1 MGPTDAIRDVGALID
16 SAARNVRSR
25 RATGMLDYLSPR
37 FPTCVLYCGEGSASF
52 HGTVLDGLQEG
63 WGGKVSRIPC
73 VTISDPASLHQLVF
87 SSDPFGVAM
96 VDAKTGSPLD
106 VPGFQRMFQ
115 LMMGSSG
122 VFESMAQCTLF
133 FVLNSSGMSAE
144 EFSSWYGVV
153 RDVEAMLQ
161 GLQMRTMLIVLL
173 DNSLG
178 SSNAEKIKGA
188 LASLY
193 EDPQVRAERRHLYD
207 GVFLYGNLSKG
218 RGYNR
223 LFSPHGDEEN
233 GDWDVVSS
241 VMVLA
246 NSSGDGSRP
255 CEDLLF
261 SSGRRAGVTAA
272 FKQVEKPRRDI
283 VSVALRRI
291 VERLDEFHANVS
303 EVRPSGAEVDHA
315 LGFSNGRSDFMAE
328 YGSLSESV
336 LNEFKGFELYLPTQS
351 PNVNVGTLNFGRAN
365 AETCGCLSAF
375 VRENHL
381 ARLQAILDGSG
392 DSLGLF
398 DRIVQR
404 LASSLTAVKMLS
416 LRRDEWVGRASSLY
430 SESYSLNMIDQ
441 RPMFD
446 ALRQM
451 MRVEIAR
458 RMREET
464 IRAIDMLYAEAEKTE
479 EAFARLRND
488 VALGTSVNEEGTHF
502 NLTGF
507 YGRCTDAY
515 LSDQARLNVLF
526 ATIDRIGNGEGEMFA
541 ILRDHAL
548 VPLFD
553 LDYGGR
559 QVFKLGFMEEQ
570 VTRRAEGKAPE
581 TAQLVVGSELVD
593 DMANYIGYNSLIP
606 MADRECEA
614 YLIHREMSGGA
625 EADQLLTYLDRL
637 GKPTGTIRVFM
648 NAGPQDCATSLWLYP
663 LESDHLRLRG

>member
-133 FVLNSSGMSAE
+133 FVLNSSGMTAE

-218 RGYNR
+218 KGYNR

-241 VMVLA
+241 V
-246 NSSGDGSRP
+246 
-255 CEDLLF
+255 
-261 SSGRRAGVTAA
+261 T
-272 FKQVEKPRRDI
+272 
-283 VSVALRRI
+283 
-291 VERLDEFHANVS
+291 
-303 EVRPSGAEVDHA
+303 
-315 LGFSNGRSDFMAE
+315 
-328 YGSLSESV
+328 
-336 LNEFKGFELYLPTQS
+336 T
-351 PNVNVGTLNFGRAN
+351 
-365 AETCGCLSAF
+365 
-375 VRENHL
+375 
-381 ARLQAILDGSG
+381 
-392 DSLGLF
+392 
-398 DRIVQR
+398 
-404 LASSLTAVKMLS
+404 
-416 LRRDEWVGRASSLY
+416 
-430 SESYSLNMIDQ
+430 
-441 RPMFD
+441 
-446 ALRQM
+446 
-451 MRVEIAR
+451 
-458 RMREET
+458 
-464 IRAIDMLYAEAEKTE
+464 
-479 EAFARLRND
+479 
-488 VALGTSVNEEGTHF
+488 
-502 NLTGF
+502 
-507 YGRCTDAY
+507 
-515 LSDQARLNVLF
+515 
-526 ATIDRIGNGEGEMFA
+526 
-541 ILRDHAL
+541 
-548 VPLFD
+548 
-553 LDYGGR
+553 
-559 QVFKLGFMEEQ
+559 
-570 VTRRAEGKAPE
+570 
-581 TAQLVVGSELVD
+581 
-593 DMANYIGYNSLIP
+593 
-606 MADRECEA
+606 
-614 YLIHREMSGGA
+614 
-625 EADQLLTYLDRL
+625 
-637 GKPTGTIRVFM
+637 
-648 NAGPQDCATSLWLYP
+648 
-663 LESDHLRLRG
+663 

>member
-37 FPTCVLYCGEGSASF
+37 LPTCVLYCGEGSASF

-133 FVLNSSGMSAE
+133 FVLNSSGMTAE

-153 RDVEAMLQ
+153 RDVEVMLQ
-161 GLQMRTMLIVLL
+161 GLQMRTMLFVLL

-178 SSNAEKIKGA
+178 SSNAEKIEDA
-188 LASLY
+188 LFSLY

-430 SESYSLNMIDQ
+430 TESYSLNMIDQ

>member
-106 VPGFQRMFQ
+106 VSGFQRMFQ

-133 FVLNSSGMSAE
+133 FVLNSSGMTAE

-153 RDVEAMLQ
+153 RDVETMLQ
-161 GLQMRTMLIVLL
+161 GLQMRTMLFVLL

-188 LASLY
+188 LSSLY

-261 SSGRRAGVTAA
+261 SSGRGAGVTAA

-336 LNEFKGFELYLPTQS
+336 LNEFANFELYLPTQS

-430 SESYSLNMIDQ
+430 TESYSLNMIDQ

-606 MADRECEA
+606 MADQECEA

-625 EADQLLTYLDRL
+625 EADQLFTYLDRL

-663 LESDHLRLRG
+663 LKSDHLRA

>member
-87 SSDPFGVAM
+87 SPDPFGVAM

-133 FVLNSSGMSAE
+133 FVLNSSGMTAE

-188 LASLY
+188 LSSLY

-261 SSGRRAGVTAA
+261 SSGRGAGVTAA

-430 SESYSLNMIDQ
+430 TESYSLNMIDQ

-606 MADRECEA
+606 MADQECEA

-625 EADQLLTYLDRL
+625 EADQLFTYLDRL

-663 LESDHLRLRG
+663 LKSDHLRA

>member
-73 VTISDPASLHQLVF
+73 VTISDPASLHQLVC

-106 VPGFQRMFQ
+106 VSGFQRMFQ

-133 FVLNSSGMSAE
+133 FVLNSSGMTAE

-193 EDPQVRAERRHLYD
+193 EDSQVRAERRHLYD

-261 SSGRRAGVTAA
+261 SSGRGAGVTAA

-398 DRIVQR
+398 DRIYQR

-446 ALRQM
+446 ALRQI

-515 LSDQARLNVLF
+515 LSDQARRNVLF

-541 ILRDHAL
+541 ILRDCAL

-606 MADRECEA
+606 MADQECEA

-625 EADQLLTYLDRL
+625 EADQLFTYLDRL

-663 LESDHLRLRG
+663 LKSDHLRA

>member
-73 VTISDPASLHQLVF
+73 VTISDSASLHQLVC

-106 VPGFQRMFQ
+106 VSGFQRMFQ

-133 FVLNSSGMSAE
+133 FVLNSSGMTAE

-161 GLQMRTMLIVLL
+161 GLQMRTMLFVLL

-178 SSNAEKIKGA
+178 SSNAEEIKGA
-188 LASLY
+188 LSSLY

-261 SSGRRAGVTAA
+261 SSGRDAGVTAA

-336 LNEFKGFELYLPTQS
+336 LNEFANFELYLPTQS
-351 PNVNVGTLNFGRAN
+351 PNVNVGALNFGRAN

-430 SESYSLNMIDQ
+430 TESYSLNMIDQ

-541 ILRDHAL
+541 ILRDRAL

-606 MADRECEA
+606 MADQECEA

-625 EADQLLTYLDRL
+625 EADQLFTYLDRL

-663 LESDHLRLRG
+663 LKSDHLRA

>member
-73 VTISDPASLHQLVF
+73 VTISDPASLHQLVC

-106 VPGFQRMFQ
+106 VSGFQRMFQ

-133 FVLNSSGMSAE
+133 FVLNSSGMTAE

-153 RDVEAMLQ
+153 RDVEVMLQ
-161 GLQMRTMLIVLL
+161 GLQMRTMLFVLL

-178 SSNAEKIKGA
+178 SSNAEEIKGA
-188 LASLY
+188 LSSLY

-261 SSGRRAGVTAA
+261 SSGRDAGVTAA

-336 LNEFKGFELYLPTQS
+336 LNEFANFELYLPTQS

-430 SESYSLNMIDQ
+430 TESYSLNMIDQ

-541 ILRDHAL
+541 ILRDRAL

-606 MADRECEA
+606 MADQECEA

-625 EADQLLTYLDRL
+625 EADQLFTYLDRL

-663 LESDHLRLRG
+663 LKSDHLRA

>member
-73 VTISDPASLHQLVF
+73 VTISDPASLHQLVC

-106 VPGFQRMFQ
+106 VSGFQRMFQ

-133 FVLNSSGMSAE
+133 FVLNSSGMTAE

-153 RDVEAMLQ
+153 RDVEVMLQ
-161 GLQMRTMLIVLL
+161 GLQMRTMLFVLL

-178 SSNAEKIKGA
+178 SSNAEEIKGA
-188 LASLY
+188 LSSLY

-261 SSGRRAGVTAA
+261 SSGRDAGVTAA

-336 LNEFKGFELYLPTQS
+336 LNEFANFELYLPTQS

-430 SESYSLNMIDQ
+430 TESYSLNMIDQ

-479 EAFARLRND
+479 EAFSRLRND

-541 ILRDHAL
+541 ILRDRAL

-606 MADRECEA
+606 MADQECEA

-625 EADQLLTYLDRL
+625 EADQLFTYLDRL

-663 LESDHLRLRG
+663 LKSDHLRA

>member
-133 FVLNSSGMSAE
+133 FVLNSSGMTAE

-153 RDVEAMLQ
+153 RDVEVMLQ
-161 GLQMRTMLIVLL
+161 GLQMRTMLFVLL

-218 RGYNR
+218 KGYNR

-261 SSGRRAGVTAA
+261 SSGRDAGVTAA

-303 EVRPSGAEVDHA
+303 EVRPSGTEVDHA
-315 LGFSNGRSDFMAE
+315 LGFSNGRSVFMEE

-351 PNVNVGTLNFGRAN
+351 PNVNVGALNFGRAN

-398 DRIVQR
+398 DRIFQR

-541 ILRDHAL
+541 ILRDCAL

-606 MADRECEA
+606 MADQECEA

-625 EADQLLTYLDRL
+625 EADQLFTYLDRL

-663 LESDHLRLRG
+663 LKSDHLRA

>member
-73 VTISDPASLHQLVF
+73 VTISDPASLHQLVC

-106 VPGFQRMFQ
+106 VSGFQRMFQ

-133 FVLNSSGMSAE
+133 FVLNSSGMTAE

-153 RDVEAMLQ
+153 RDVEVMLQ
-161 GLQMRTMLIVLL
+161 GLQMRTMLFVLL

-188 LASLY
+188 LSSLY

-261 SSGRRAGVTAA
+261 SSGRGAGVTAA

-336 LNEFKGFELYLPTQS
+336 LNEFANFELYLPTQS

-430 SESYSLNMIDQ
+430 TESYSLNMIDQ

-606 MADRECEA
+606 MADQECEA

-625 EADQLLTYLDRL
+625 EADQLFTYLDRL

-663 LESDHLRLRG
+663 LKSDHLRA

>member
-73 VTISDPASLHQLVF
+73 VTISDPASLHQLVC

-106 VPGFQRMFQ
+106 VSGFQRMFQ

-133 FVLNSSGMSAE
+133 FVLNSSGMTAE

-153 RDVEAMLQ
+153 RDVEVMLQ
-161 GLQMRTMLIVLL
+161 GLQMRTMLFVLL

-188 LASLY
+188 LSSLY

-261 SSGRRAGVTAA
+261 SSGRGAGVTAA

-398 DRIVQR
+398 DRIFQR

-541 ILRDHAL
+541 ILRDRAL

-606 MADRECEA
+606 MADQECEA

-625 EADQLLTYLDRL
+625 EADQLFTYLDRL

-663 LESDHLRLRG
+663 LKSDHLRA